1 MNTPESLID
10 IKVVGLGAAG
20 LRVMDKLAAL
30 GFPAS
35 RFLAL
40 ETDGQELQ
48 RCQMADRMQLG
59 QTTRRGWGCSGDA
72 GEGAKSVRAARDR
85 VSGKLG
91 GSDLVIVLAGLGGG
105 MGGGGAPVAAEI
117 AAEKGA
123 LVMAVMIEPFDLEGK
138 SDAAG
143 MALQRISQVADTVI
157 RFPNQEVMDQ
167 QSKGTSAQE
176 CLDAANNLIL
186 ESLMGFGRLVR
197 TDGLLNLDF
206 GHVRRL
212 LAGGHGEST
221 VATVEVAGESR
232 PRGVMDALMKH
243 PFLRAGE
250 LLRSVPG
257 VVVSLAGN
265 EELAMDEV
273 DEFVSILKA
282 AAPEAQL
289 AVGVHVDPALG
300 DCLSAMMLLPSAAA
314 NPVAEES
321 TAESKAPEPTQQ
333 PVLVPSGDGAFS
345 QQQLP
350 LVAVSKGRFD
360 KGTPTLH
367 AGEDLDV
374 PTFLRRNIVLN

>member
-1 MNTPESLID
+1 MSEPDPIID

-48 RCQMADRMQLG
+48 RCQLADRMQLG

-72 GEGAKSVRAARDR
+72 GEGAKSVRAVRDR
-85 VSGKLG
+85 IAGKLG
-91 GSDLVIVLAGLGGG
+91 GADLVVILAGLGGG
-105 MGGGGAPVAAEI
+105 MGGGGAAVAAEI

-123 LVMAVMIEPFDLEGK
+123 LVMAVMIEPFDLEGR
-138 SDAAG
+138 SEPAAL
-143 MALQRISQVADTVI
+143 ALQRVSQVADTVI
-157 RFPNQEVMDQ
+157 RFPNQEVMDRQ
-167 QSKGTSAQE
+167 PKGASAQE
-176 CLDAANNLIL
+176 CLDTANNLIL
-186 ESLMGFGRLVR
+186 ESLMGLGRLVR
-197 TDGLLNLDF
+197 SDGLLNLDF
-206 GHVRRL
+206 GHVRRMI
-212 LAGGHGEST
+212 AGGHGEST
-221 VATVEVAGESR
+221 VATVEVAGEAR
-232 PRGVMDALMKH
+232 PRGVLDALMKH

-250 LLRSVPG
+250 LLRTAPG
-257 VVVSLAGN
+257 VIVSLAGN
-265 EELAMDEV
+265 EDLAMDEV
-273 DEFVSILKA
+273 DEFVGILKA

-289 AVGVHVDPALG
+289 LVGVHLEPSLG
-300 DCLSAMMLLPSAAA
+300 SCLNAMMILPSSAV
-314 NPVAEES
+314 NPTLEE
-321 TAESKAPEPTQQ
+321 AHESIPGEPVPEP
-333 PVLVPSGDGAFS
+333 VIIAGVDAGLA

-350 LVAVSKGRFD
+350 LVPVSKGRFD